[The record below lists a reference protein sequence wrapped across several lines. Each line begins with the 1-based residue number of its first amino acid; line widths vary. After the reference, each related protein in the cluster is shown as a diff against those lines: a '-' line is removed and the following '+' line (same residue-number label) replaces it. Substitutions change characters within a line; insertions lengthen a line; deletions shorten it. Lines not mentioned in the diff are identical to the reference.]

1 MLKIFAVSILL
12 LGISFHAFSNPSRC
26 GSPDEI
32 DKYLELQFNEQK
44 TWVGLSEVSKEE
56 QQLTYIYENP
66 KNGSW
71 TIAFYSLKDHQTCIL
86 MMGQS
91 STYIGTKPKGSKS

>member
-1 MLKIFAVSILL
+1 MLKTLILSILL
-12 LGISFHAFSNPSRC
+12 LGIAFPSFARC
-26 GSPDEI
+26 GPPDEI
-32 DKYLELQFNEQK
+32 DTYLRLQFNEQK
-44 TWVGLSEVSKEE
+44 TWVGLSEVSKDE

-71 TIAFYSLKDHQTCIL
+71 TLAFYSLKDHQTCIL

-91 STYIGTKPKGSKS
+91 SIYIGIKPKGSKS

>member
-1 MLKIFAVSILL
+1 MLKILMLSILL
-12 LGISFHAFSNPSRC
+12 LGIAFPSFARC
-26 GSPDEI
+26 GPPDQI
-32 DKYLELQFNEQK
+32 DEYVRLQFNEQK

-91 STYIGTKPKGSKS
+91 STYIGKKPKGSKS

>member
-1 MLKIFAVSILL
+1 MLKVLMLSILL
-12 LGISFHAFSNPSRC
+12 LGIVFPSFANC
-26 GSPDEI
+26 GPPDEI

-44 TWVGLSEVSKEE
+44 TWAGLSEIGKEE

-66 KNGSW
+66 KSGSW

-91 STYIGTKPKGSKS
+91 STYIGKKPKGSKS

>member
-1 MLKIFAVSILL
+1 MLKVLMLSILL
-12 LGISFHAFSNPSRC
+12 LGIVFPSFAQC
-26 GSPDEI
+26 GPPDEI
-32 DKYLELQFNEQK
+32 DTYLRLQYNEQK
-44 TWVGLSEVSKEE
+44 TWAGLSEIGKEE

-66 KNGSW
+66 KSGSW

-91 STYIGTKPKGSKS
+91 STYISIKPKGSKS

>member
-12 LGISFHAFSNPSRC
+12 LGISFPAFSNPSRC

-66 KNGSW
+66 KN
-71 TIAFYSLKDHQTCIL
+71 
-86 MMGQS
+86 
-91 STYIGTKPKGSKS
+91 

>member
-1 MLKIFAVSILL
+1 MLKTLMLSILL
-12 LGISFHAFSNPSRC
+12 LGIVFPSFANC
-26 GSPDEI
+26 GPPDEI

-44 TWVGLSEVSKEE
+44 TWAGLSEIGKEE

-91 STYIGTKPKGSKS
+91 STYIGKKPKGSKS

>member
-1 MLKIFAVSILL
+1 MIY
-12 LGISFHAFSNPSRC
+12 
-26 GSPDEI
+26 I

-44 TWVGLSEVSKEE
+44 TWTGLSQISKDE
-56 QQLTYIYENP
+56 QQLTYVYENP

-91 STYIGTKPKGSKS
+91 STYIGIKPKGSKS

>member
-1 MLKIFAVSILL
+1 MLKVLMLSILL
-12 LGISFHAFSNPSRC
+12 LGIVFPSFAQC
-26 GSPDEI
+26 GPPDEI
-32 DKYLELQFNEQK
+32 DTYLRLQYNEQK
-44 TWVGLSEVSKEE
+44 TWAGLSEIGKEE

-66 KNGSW
+66 KSGSW

-91 STYIGTKPKGSKS
+91 STYIGIKPKGSKS

>member
-1 MLKIFAVSILL
+1 MFKTLILSILFF
-12 LGISFHAFSNPSRC
+12 GIIFPSFARC
-26 GSPDEI
+26 GPPDQI

-44 TWVGLSEVSKEE
+44 TWTGLSQISKDE
-56 QQLTYIYENP
+56 QQLTYVYENP

>member
-1 MLKIFAVSILL
+1 MLSILL
-12 LGISFHAFSNPSRC
+12 LGIVFPSFANC
-26 GSPDEI
+26 GPPDEI

-44 TWVGLSEVSKEE
+44 TWAGLSEVGKEE
-56 QQLTYIYENP
+56 QQLTFIYENP
-66 KNGSW
+66 KSGSW

-91 STYIGTKPKGSKS
+91 STYIGKKPKGSKS

>member
-1 MLKIFAVSILL
+1 MLSILF
-12 LGISFHAFSNPSRC
+12 LGIAFPSFAQC
-26 GSPDEI
+26 GPPDEI
-32 DKYLELQFNEQK
+32 DTYLRLQFNEQK
-44 TWVGLSEVSKEE
+44 TWTGLSEVSKDE

-91 STYIGTKPKGSKS
+91 STYIDIKPKGSKS

>member
-1 MLKIFAVSILL
+1 MLKVLMLSILL
-12 LGISFHAFSNPSRC
+12 LGIVFPSFAQC
-26 GSPDEI
+26 GPPDEI

-44 TWVGLSEVSKEE
+44 TWAGLSEVGKEE
-56 QQLTYIYENP
+56 QQLTFIYENP
-66 KNGSW
+66 KSGSW

-91 STYIGTKPKGSKS
+91 STYIGKKPKGSKS

>member
-1 MLKIFAVSILL
+1 MLKTLILSILFFE
-12 LGISFHAFSNPSRC
+12 IAFPTFARC

-32 DKYLELQFNEQK
+32 DTYLNLQFDEQK
-44 TWVGLSEVSKEE
+44 TWVGLSEISKNE
-56 QQLTYIYENP
+56 QQLTYIYENS

>member
-1 MLKIFAVSILL
+1 MLKVLMLSILF
-12 LGISFHAFSNPSRC
+12 LGIAFPSFAQC
-26 GSPDEI
+26 GPPDEI
-32 DKYLELQFNEQK
+32 DTYLRLQYNEQK
-44 TWVGLSEVSKEE
+44 TWAGLSEIGKEE

-66 KNGSW
+66 KSGSW

>member
-1 MLKIFAVSILL
+1 MLKILMLSILL
-12 LGISFHAFSNPSRC
+12 LGIVFPSFANC
-26 GSPDEI
+26 GPPDEI
-32 DKYLELQFNEQK
+32 DKYLELQFNEPK
-44 TWVGLSEVSKEE
+44 TWAGLSEVGKEE
-56 QQLTYIYENP
+56 QQLTFIYENP
-66 KNGSW
+66 KSGSW

>member
-1 MLKIFAVSILL
+1 MLSILL
-12 LGISFHAFSNPSRC
+12 LGIVFPSFANC
-26 GSPDEI
+26 GPPDEI

-44 TWVGLSEVSKEE
+44 TWAGLSEIGKEE

-66 KNGSW
+66 KSGSW

-91 STYIGTKPKGSKS
+91 STYIGKKPKGSKS

>member
-1 MLKIFAVSILL
+1 MLKILMLSILL
-12 LGISFHAFSNPSRC
+12 LGIVFPSFANC
-26 GSPDEI
+26 GPPDEI

-44 TWVGLSEVSKEE
+44 TWAGLSEIGKEE

-66 KNGSW
+66 KSGSW

-91 STYIGTKPKGSKS
+91 STYIGKKPKGSKS

>member
-1 MLKIFAVSILL
+1 MLKTLMLSILF
-12 LGISFHAFSNPSRC
+12 LGIVFPSFANC
-26 GSPDEI
+26 GPPDEI

-44 TWVGLSEVSKEE
+44 TWAGLSEIGKEE

-91 STYIGTKPKGSKS
+91 STYIGKKPKGSKS

>member
-12 LGISFHAFSNPSRC
+12 LGISFPAFSNSSRC

-91 STYIGTKPKGSKS
+91 STHIGTKPKGSKS

>member
-1 MLKIFAVSILL
+1 MLKVLMLSILL
-12 LGISFHAFSNPSRC
+12 LGIVFPSFAQC
-26 GSPDEI
+26 GPPDEI

-44 TWVGLSEVSKEE
+44 TWTGLSEVSKDE

-91 STYIGTKPKGSKS
+91 STYIDIKPKGSKS

>member
-1 MLKIFAVSILL
+1 MLKTLILSILL
-12 LGISFHAFSNPSRC
+12 LGISFPAFSNPSRC

-91 STYIGTKPKGSKS
+91 STHIGTKSKGSKS

>member
-1 MLKIFAVSILL
+1 MLKVLMLSILL
-12 LGISFHAFSNPSRC
+12 LGIVFPSFANC
-26 GSPDEI
+26 GPPDEI

-44 TWVGLSEVSKEE
+44 TWAGLSEVGKEE
-56 QQLTYIYENP
+56 QQLTFIYENP

-91 STYIGTKPKGSKS
+91 STYISKKPKGSKS

>member
-1 MLKIFAVSILL
+1 MLKILTLSILL
-12 LGISFHAFSNPSRC
+12 LGIAFPSFARC
-26 GSPDEI
+26 GPPDQI
-32 DKYLELQFNEQK
+32 DEYVRLQFNEQK

-91 STYIGTKPKGSKS
+91 STYISIKSKGSKS

>member
-1 MLKIFAVSILL
+1 MLSILF
-12 LGISFHAFSNPSRC
+12 LGIAFPSFANC
-26 GSPDEI
+26 GPPDEI

-44 TWVGLSEVSKEE
+44 TWAGLSEIGKEE

-66 KNGSW
+66 KSGSW

-91 STYIGTKPKGSKS
+91 STYIGIKPKGSKS

>member
-1 MLKIFAVSILL
+1 MLKVLMLSILF
-12 LGISFHAFSNPSRC
+12 LGIAFPSFARC

-32 DKYLELQFNEQK
+32 DTYLRLQYNEQK
-44 TWVGLSEVSKEE
+44 TWTGLSEVSKDE

-91 STYIGTKPKGSKS
+91 STYIGKKPKGSKS

>member
-12 LGISFHAFSNPSRC
+12 LGISFPAFSNPSRC

-91 STYIGTKPKGSKS
+91 STHIGTKPKGSKS

>member
-12 LGISFHAFSNPSRC
+12 LGISFPAFSNPSRC

-32 DKYLELQFNEQK
+32 DKYLELQFNDQK

-91 STYIGTKPKGSKS
+91 STHIGTKPKGSIS

>member
-1 MLKIFAVSILL
+1 VLKIFAVSILL
-12 LGISFHAFSNPSRC
+12 LGISFPAFSNPSRC

-91 STYIGTKPKGSKS
+91 STHIGTKPKGSKS

>member
-12 LGISFHAFSNPSRC
+12 LGISFPTFSASSRC
-26 GSPDEI
+26 DSPDEI
-32 DKYLELQFNEQK
+32 DKYLKLQFNEQK
-44 TWVGLSEVSKEE
+44 TWVGLSEISKEE

-91 STYIGTKPKGSKS
+91 STHIGTKPKGSKS

>member
-1 MLKIFAVSILL
+1 MLKTLILSILF
-12 LGISFHAFSNPSRC
+12 LGIAFPAFSAFSRC

-32 DKYLELQFNEQK
+32 DKYLSLQFDEQK

-56 QQLTYIYENP
+56 QQLTFIYENS

-71 TIAFYSLKDHQTCIL
+71 TLAFYSLKDHQTCIL

-91 STYIGTKPKGSKS
+91 STYIGIKPKGSKS